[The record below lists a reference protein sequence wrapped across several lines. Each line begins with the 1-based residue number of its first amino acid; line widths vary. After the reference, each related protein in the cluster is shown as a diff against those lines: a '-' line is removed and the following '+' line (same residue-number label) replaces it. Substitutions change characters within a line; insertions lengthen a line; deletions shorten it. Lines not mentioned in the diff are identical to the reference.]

1 MEGYVVAVVL
11 CGPDEISHSVV
22 KPFAKGHCH
31 FKPKTTVSIMES
43 LSKTG
48 RSLSPAAVAV
58 ESLI

>member
-31 FKPKTTVSIMES
+31 FKPKTTVSIIFEGS
-43 LSKTG
+43 
-48 RSLSPAAVAV
+48 
-58 ESLI
+58 